1 MMRRWMLRNGP
12 GLIVMN
18 MSIRKRI
25 WWKILAFILAAAL
38 AAAVGIYGWQRGA
51 FLPDWIVWQEK
62 RQTVEEES
70 GEILLKERNLTL
82 KKDGKA
88 VWKSPKEILVQDFL
102 WCDINHDTKEELILL
117 CWRIG
122 RYGDAKPFWIE
133 EDEKQ
138 WSQHIYIYQWAA
150 EEVHPLWM
158 ASDIGMEAAG
168 FSFDEKKRLEITE
181 TNGRVT
187 YWDWMS
193 WGLTLIGEEDSENTL
208 QGRASSNDN
217 IT

>member
-1 MMRRWMLRNGP
+1 MRNSG
-12 GLIVMN
+12 V
-18 MSIRKRI
+18 SISI
-25 WWKILAFILAAAL
+25 FI
-38 AAAVGIYGWQRGA
+38 
-51 FLPDWIVWQEK
+51 
-62 RQTVEEES
+62 S
-70 GEILLKERNLTL
+70 GQQK
-82 KKDGKA
+82 
-88 VWKSPKEILVQDFL
+88 
-102 WCDINHDTKEELILL
+102 
-117 CWRIG
+117 
-122 RYGDAKPFWIE
+122 
-133 EDEKQ
+133 
-138 WSQHIYIYQWAA
+138 
-150 EEVHPLWM
+150 EVHPLWM

>member
-1 MMRRWMLRNGP
+1 M
-12 GLIVMN
+12 
-18 MSIRKRI
+18 
-25 WWKILAFILAAAL
+25 
-38 AAAVGIYGWQRGA
+38 
-51 FLPDWIVWQEK
+51 
-62 RQTVEEES
+62 EEES

-168 FSFDEKKRLEITE
+168 FSFDEKKRLEISRNE
-181 TNGRVT
+181 WQG
-187 YWDWMS
+187 YLL
-193 WGLTLIGEEDSENTL
+193 GLDELGADVDRRRGFRKYAARKSE
-208 QGRASSNDN
+208 Q
-217 IT
+217 